1 MEVLDEPR
9 REPIGRRRAHRAKG
23 PHSGRHDIHMRI
35 TLAQVDAD
43 LGDVDANVERASRA
57 IAAANEQ
64 KTDLIVFPELQLTGY
79 SIGHVDAD
87 VSLRPDDPR
96 IEKMAREAAP
106 GGLLVGFVESGRS
119 GPHTYNSTAFY
130 QNGELRHVHRKLYL
144 PAYAPFEERNHFTP
158 GPTMRA
164 FPVDPDTRMAVLLC
178 NDAWQPH
185 LAFIAVQDGARVLVV
200 PAASAQSRFP
210 EHYDSYEYWHDITH
224 FYGRMY
230 QVYVVFVNRV
240 GAEGGLRFWGGSH
253 VIDPWGNVIG
263 EAEQHTEQVLTVDV
277 DLAEVRRRRR
287 QVPLVKEAR
296 LGLLQREIRRLLEE
310 GGDL

>member
-1 MEVLDEPR
+1 
-9 REPIGRRRAHRAKG
+9 
-23 PHSGRHDIHMRI
+23 MRI
-35 TLAQVDAD
+35 TLAQVDSR
-43 LGDVDANVERASRA
+43 LGDIDANLERAHEVV
-57 IAAANEQ
+57 AAAVEES
-64 KTDLIVFPELQLTGY
+64 TDLVVFPELHLSGY
-79 SIGHVDAD
+79 SIGNVDAD
-87 VSLRPDDPR
+87 LSMRPDDPR
-96 IEKMAREAAP
+96 IEKLARHAGPA
-106 GGLLVGFVESGRS
+106 GLLLGFVDSGPD
-119 GPHTYNSTAFY
+119 GPHTYNSMALY
-130 QNGELRHVHRKLYL
+130 QDGRLVHVHRKLYL

-178 NDAWQPH
+178 NDAWQPQ
-185 LAFIAVQDGARVLVV
+185 LAFLATQDGARVLLV

-224 FYGRMY
+224 FYGRMF

-240 GAEGGLRFWGGSH
+240 GTEGELHFWGGSH
-253 VIDPWGNVIG
+253 VIDPWGNVVAEASQGG
-263 EAEQHTEQVLTVDV
+263 EQLLTVDI

-296 LGLLQREIRRLLEE
+296 LGLLQREIGRLLEE